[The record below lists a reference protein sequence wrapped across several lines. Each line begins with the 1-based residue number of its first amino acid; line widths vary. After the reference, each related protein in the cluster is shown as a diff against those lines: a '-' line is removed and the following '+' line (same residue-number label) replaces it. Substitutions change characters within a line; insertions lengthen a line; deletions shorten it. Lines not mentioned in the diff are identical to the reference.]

1 MKKVAAVTPTTQK
14 VGHYRHFLALVLFLT
29 AVVAFL
35 DRTNLSVLIADD
47 GFLGDMGIRG
57 QPAAQGMLMTAFL
70 VPYAL
75 ANLLMGPLGD
85 WLGARSAMAVAVTV
99 WGLAS
104 ALMGSAAS
112 YPLLLMGRVLR
123 GAAEGPLF
131 PMMSRFV
138 KNWFPPHERG
148 GANAIWLLGSKVGP
162 AFTVPLLLWVISSW
176 GWQASLYGQAL
187 LCFLVIVPLLWL
199 MTTDRPHQNRFVGA
213 AEAAYIEAGQ
223 EKEAVATS
231 SWGEAARVFI
241 GNYYYWLCMGFHA
254 CQLVF
259 YNGLVTWLPKYLAE
273 ARGFDLAQMGFFTSL
288 AYFLSAVSNAL
299 FGFASDRFPRRAPF
313 CAVALFGA
321 AVCLGPAPWVDNR
334 FVSAVLLAAGMGFWG
349 ISPPIYWAILQR
361 IVPGRVIGTASGLD
375 NGLANS
381 VASLTPALIGYL
393 IAATGS
399 YQAGLM
405 LLAGAALVGGLFMA
419 ILAMKRY

>member
-1 MKKVAAVTPTTQK
+1 MKKVTALTPTAQK
-14 VGHYRHFLALVLFLT
+14 VGRYRHLLVLVLFLT
-29 AVVAFL
+29 AVAAFM
-35 DRTNLSVLIADD
+35 DRTNLSVLIVDN
-47 GFLGDMGIRG
+47 GFLEAMGIRDR
-57 QPAAQGMLMTAFL
+57 PAAQGMLMTAFL

-75 ANLLMGPLGD
+75 ANLLLGPLGD
-85 WLGARSAMAVAVTV
+85 WLGARNAMAAAVTM

-104 ALMGSAAS
+104 ALMGNAVS
-112 YPLLLMGRVLR
+112 YPMLLMGRMGR

-138 KNWFPPHERG
+138 KNWFPPRERG
-148 GANAIWLLGSKVGP
+148 GANAVWLLGSKVGP
-162 AFTVPLLLWVISSW
+162 ALTVPLLVWVISGW
-176 GWQASLYGQAL
+176 GWRASLYLQAL
-187 LCFLVIVPLLWL
+187 LCLLVIVPLLWF
-199 MTTDRPHQNRFVGA
+199 MTADRPRQSRFVGA

-223 EKEAVATS
+223 ETEAVGTS
-231 SWGEAARVFI
+231 SWWEAARVFI
-241 GNYYYWLCMGFHA
+241 GDYHYWLCMGFHA

-259 YNGLVTWLPKYLAE
+259 YNGLITWLPKYLAE

-288 AYFLSAVSNAL
+288 AYFLSAASNAL

-321 AVCLGPAPWVDNR
+321 AVCLGPATWVDHR
-334 FVSAVLLAAGMGFWG
+334 LVSAVLLAAGMGFWG
-349 ISPPIYWAILQR
+349 MSPPIYWAILQR

-381 VASLTPALIGYL
+381 VASLTPALVGYL

-405 LLAGAALVGGLFMA
+405 LLAGASLVGSLFMT
-419 ILAMKRY
+419 ILAVQRY